1 MVNGGP
7 LFGINGIVRFETG
20 TAYDAEYGAEY
31 TTVYGVSRDNEKFN
45 LMELSGTPP
54 R

>member
-31 TTVYGVSRDNEKFN
+31 ATVYGVSRDNE
-45 LMELSGTPP
+45 SST
-54 R
+54 